1 VPQTHRALL
10 AALVATT
17 AVITVVMC
25 GVGWLLL
32 DQQGELDEQRARKQ
46 TEARADALA
55 ADIRGHLA
63 DAGDRLSAWLSNPT
77 AATGIAGAVVVS
89 IDAGRVQ
96 LSPAGALPFVPI
108 VEPDGVA
115 AEFAEVEAIELREQ
129 HLSAA
134 AARYR
139 ALMTH
144 RDPRIRAGALYRLGR
159 TLRNLGKPGEA
170 LTVADDLVAL
180 ADVRVGDVPA
190 ELAGLLAKRAALLA
204 SDDRRQAT
212 EVATRIEEGL
222 DRGRWLVTRGDAE
235 AYRDDVS
242 SSPRDESWQ
251 LASDL
256 TDAWREADEHLPPR
270 GQRTFTG
277 SGRPAVVL
285 WRTSGERAAMLVAF
299 VDTFVSPTMASDVAW
314 RLVDGDHRVLSGAAN
329 QSAASTARTVNAEYP
344 WTVETWTGQ
353 DGAPAGGNR
362 AAILAMLV
370 ITIGFAWGTAYFM
383 AHAIRREAE
392 VARLQSDFVAAVSH
406 EFRSPL
412 TTVRQL
418 TEMLET
424 DRQPDEGR
432 RLTYYRL
439 LSAEAA
445 RLQRLVET
453 LLNFGRMEAGTAR
466 YQLADVETAPL
477 VHSVVRDL
485 EPQAKSSGIRIEAA
499 GDESGVLVRA
509 DETALAMALR
519 NLIDN
524 AIKYSPGQSAV
535 RVDWVQD
542 SGRVAIRVSDS
553 GLGIPESDH
562 QRVFQKFVR
571 GQAAMNA
578 NVKGT
583 GVGLSMV
590 RQIVLGHG
598 GEIRL
603 ESRVG
608 QGSTFTMI
616 LPSSTHTGVAEGAR
630 A

>member
-17 AVITVVMC
+17 IVITVVMC

-32 DQQGELDEQRARKQ
+32 NQQREIDEQRARKQ
-46 TEARADALA
+46 TGDQADALA

-63 DAGDRLSAWLSNPT
+63 DAGDRLSAWLSNP
-77 AATGIAGAVVVS
+77 ASATGIAGAVVLS
-89 IDAGRVQ
+89 IDAGRAQ

-108 VEPDGVA
+108 VDPDGVG

-129 HLSAA
+129 RLAVAA
-134 AARYR
+134 GRYR
-139 ALMTH
+139 AFAAH

-159 TLRNLGKPGEA
+159 TLRNLGEPGKA
-170 LTVADDLVAL
+170 LAVADDLVAL

-190 ELAGLLAKRAALLA
+190 ELAGLVAKRAALLA
-204 SDDRRQAT
+204 HGDGREAA
-212 EVATRIEEGL
+212 EVGTRIAQGL
-222 DRGRWLVTRGDAE
+222 DRGRWLVLRGDAE

-242 SSPRDESWQ
+242 ARPRDETWQ
-251 LASDL
+251 LASHL
-256 TDAWREADEHLPPR
+256 TDAWREADGHLPPR
-270 GQRTFTG
+270 GQRTFAG

-285 WRTSGERAAMLVAF
+285 WRTTDDRTAMLVAF
-299 VDTFVSPTMASDVAW
+299 ADTFVSPAMASDANW
-314 RLVDGDHRVLSGAAN
+314 RLVDGDHRVLGGAAN
-329 QSAASTARTVNAEYP
+329 PSAVSTARAINAEYP

-370 ITIGFAWGTAYFM
+370 ITIAFAWGTAYFM
-383 AHAIRREAE
+383 ARAIRREAE

-477 VHSVVRDL
+477 VRGVVRDL
-485 EPQAKSSGIRIEAA
+485 EPQAHGCGIRIEAA
-499 GDESGVLVRA
+499 GDDSGVLVRA
-509 DETALAMALR
+509 DEAALAMALR

-535 RVDWVQD
+535 HVAWTKDA
-542 SGRVAIRVSDS
+542 GRVAIRVSDS

-571 GQAAMNA
+571 GDAAMNA

-608 QGSTFTMI
+608 QGSTFTMV
-616 LPSSTHTGVAEGAR
+616 LPSSTNGDAVAGVR